1 MLGKKVFLSTFFALV
16 LGLIGIQAEA
26 QIMGG
31 DSQDNGAKVSGEVKD
46 AESEEGL
53 SNVEIT
59 VEETGETATT
69 DDEGSFELENLE
81 PGSYT
86 IQVNS
91 EGYEEHS
98 ETIEVTEDGS
108 EELEIS
114 LRSSENGAGFDRG
127 GDPGMQAPSDQPQDQ
142 PDMPQDQP
150 QDQPGD
156 ETQPPVPPR
165 K

>member
-53 SNVEIT
+53 ANVEIT

-69 DDEGSFELENLE
+69 DDEGNFELENLE

-108 EELEIS
+108 EELDIT
-114 LRSSENGAGFDRG
+114 LRSSDGTNSGFDAGNDR
-127 GDPGMQAPSDQPQDQ
+127 GMQAPEDQPQ
-142 PDMPQDQP
+142 PDMPQEQP